1 MKYLFE
7 KLLLE
12 EDGFEDVENTEEVT
26 DETSDEGG
34 ESIDD
39 IFAEIE
45 ADTGTSEE
53 ESTNTDDSENSDDT
67 LDDTSDDSF
76 EEPVEMEPTTTTYK
90 VTFNLGKHNNWSRVD
105 AVDEEDA
112 KQQVTDYVTRKWPD
126 REFEITDVDKFD
138 EVTESLNE
146 SLDGELTDVQP
157 IEDGAAVGMST
168 VISDLIKNEY
178 ETIDQYNAAIA
189 TAEAEGFG
197 DMTTVLTE
205 IQAEEHLHIGQLQA
219 ILNTLDPNAHL
230 VDDGKQEGIEQL
242 SNPLGDNDIVEESLK
257 EDLDDMSLTDQ
268 EMFIRCVNEIWNMSV
283 MEWTQK
289 YYDGLLDITTV
300 DSYDDIPDTSNLIE
314 IGKSDLSQGTG
325 NVIVYT
331 YMNAGDGQLYRYAS
345 F

>member
-12 EDGFEDVENTEEVT
+12 EDGFEDTAEVDETAEEAPVDGEEEVDTTEDEMADTDDSTAQDETEEEPVDDTEEVV
-26 DETSDEGG
+26 D
-34 ESIDD
+34 
-39 IFAEIE
+39 
-45 ADTGTSEE
+45 
-53 ESTNTDDSENSDDT
+53 
-67 LDDTSDDSF
+67 
-76 EEPVEMEPTTTTYK
+76 EPTTTTYK
-90 VTFNLGKHNNWSRVD
+90 VTYKLGSHENWSRIN
-105 AVDEEDA
+105 AATEDEATQTVED
-112 KQQVTDYVTRKWPD
+112 Y
-126 REFEITDVDKFD
+126 ITKKFPKRSYELVSVEEFD
-138 EVTESLNE
+138 EMSESLNE
-146 SLDGELTDVQP
+146 SLDGALTDVQP

-168 VISDLIKNEY
+168 VISDLIKSEY
-178 ETIDQYNAAIA
+178 EAIDQYNAAIA
-189 TAEAEGFG
+189 TAEVEGFG
-197 DMTTVLTE
+197 DMINVLTE

-257 EDLDDMSLTDQ
+257 EDLDDMSLADQ
-268 EMFIRCVNEIWNMSV
+268 QMFIRCVNEIWNMSV

-331 YMNAGDGQLYRYAS
+331 YMNAGDGALYRYAS
-345 F
+345 Y